1 MSRSKT
7 LKQLLY
13 GSEVVGVLVFADVA
27 VITLAAFFVVSDTA
41 TARST
46 VKETVL
52 EAVSAWRKRALATPR
67 RQLQQGFRRLGSPL
81 SEPAARPS
89 CIA

>member
-1 MSRSKT
+1 MSRLKT

-13 GSEVVGVLVFADVA
+13 GSEGVGVLVFADVA
-27 VITLAAFFVVSDTA
+27 VITLAAFVVVSDTA

-52 EAVSAWRKRALATPR
+52 EAVSAWRKRLW
-67 RQLQQGFRRLGSPL
+67 QLPDDNFNKGSVVSDL
-81 SEPAARPS
+81 L
-89 CIA
+89 